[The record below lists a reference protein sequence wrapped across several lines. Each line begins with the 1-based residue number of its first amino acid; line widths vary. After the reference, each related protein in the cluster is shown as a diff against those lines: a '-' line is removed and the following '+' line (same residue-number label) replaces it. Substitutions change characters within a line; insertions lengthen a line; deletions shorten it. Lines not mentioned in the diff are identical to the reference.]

1 MASSQVLPKPHRLT
15 AAGSLPVN
23 SSLSKTA
30 VDTLRVNRCS
40 HILGLN
46 RRCRFTVNK
55 RQLCGE
61 SGKRCSH
68 EWYNDPTYFSA
79 LKRGAIFVNMKQ
91 VVSNMAGVILE
102 FLVKP
107 GEKIAVDQDVVM
119 LESMKMQIPIQSM
132 VDGLVKT
139 IKVNEGDFV
148 DEGAVLLEVE

>member
-1 MASSQVLPKPHRLT
+1 
-15 AAGSLPVN
+15 
-23 SSLSKTA
+23 
-30 VDTLRVNRCS
+30 
-40 HILGLN
+40 
-46 RRCRFTVNK
+46 
-55 RQLCGE
+55 
-61 SGKRCSH
+61 
-68 EWYNDPTYFSA
+68 
-79 LKRGAIFVNMKQ
+79 MKQ